1 MLIHSLA
8 FRLVFQTK
16 NNIAYYKCPLI
27 YIKDISYLDNT
38 LSDILANTLK
48 EARKLILS
56 YLFLYIQ
63 FSNDLLL
70 AILVA

>member
-8 FRLVFQTK
+8 LRLVFQTR
-16 NNIAYYKCPLI
+16 NNIAYYKCLLI
-27 YIKDISYLDNT
+27 YIKDISHLDNT

-48 EARKLILS
+48 EARKLIL